1 MVKVTASTEV
11 GLYAPVAT
19 PYAIRWVIARVLPVP
34 APAIT
39 TTGPVSAVATARCS
53 GSSASSSASG
63 AEVRVAGT
71 RTL

>member
-1 MVKVTASTEV
+1 MTASTEV

-39 TTGPVSAVATARCS
+39 ATGPVSAVATSRCS
-53 GSSASSSASG
+53 GSRASSSASG
-63 AEVRVAGT
+63 GAVSVAGT
-71 RTL
+71 GPL